1 MKLLTSPQ
9 TIVIALLIGILTGC
23 ANGRIKT
30 GDKMYENLSYSKA
43 VSNYEKALK
52 RQPENNEVKL
62 KLADAHRNLNNSAE
76 AERYYSEVQ
85 EAQGLEGKDKVRF
98 AQVLMKNNKYDEA
111 AAILEKYVA
120 SNPDDRLANDLLA
133 STKTVDELKEDTSA
147 YQLKPLPLDVV
158 VSMFGPAHYGKG
170 IVFAAETEITSAA
183 STNPWTGYSYLDLYY
198 LEKDAN
204 GNWDIP
210 VPFDETLN
218 GRFHDGPA
226 VFNKEQDMVIYTRSA
241 MRNEKKQLLNEDREN
256 QFYLYQSEKTDG
268 KWSAPK
274 ELPFNSPDYSV
285 GHPALSKD
293 GKTLYFSSN
302 MPGGY
307 GGSDLYKSTYD
318 GEDWSEPINLGNV
331 INTPGNEVFPSVG
344 NDGRLYF
351 SSEGHVTL
359 GGLDVFVT
367 ESKAGIWSKPV
378 NLAYPLNTSKDDFA
392 LIFNDNDTSGY
403 VSSNRSGD
411 DMVYS
416 FIQMPPIFILEG
428 IAALKADQLP
438 IDGVTITLINHT
450 DGDTARIK
458 TGDDGKFKFNLLPN
472 SKYTVTGEKEG
483 YFNLSEDF
491 ETGAQS
497 VEKTIDFNF
506 EIDEIVESKSGTG
519 SGTPED
525 GGETAKKTYD
535 IGEVFYDYDD
545 ATVRADAKPVLNKLV
560 RLLKDNP
567 GISIEIQAHCD
578 SRGSQAYNIGLS
590 NRRAQS
596 VVDYLVSE
604 GIMKNRLKSK
614 GFGKS
619 QPVNHCRTGVECS
632 EALHQQNRRT
642 EFIVLESKQ
651 P

>member
-1 MKLLTSPQ
+1 MRLLTSPQ
-9 TIVIALLIGILTGC
+9 TIVFALLVGIIAGC
-23 ANGRIKT
+23 ANSRIKT
-30 GDKMYENLSYSKA
+30 GDKMYDNLSYSKA
-43 VSNYEKALK
+43 VNNYEKALK
-52 RQPENNEVKL
+52 RQPDNNEVKL
-62 KLADAHRNLNNSAE
+62 KLADAHRNLNNSPE
-76 AERYYSEVQ
+76 AENYYREVQ
-85 EAQGLEGKDKVRF
+85 ESEGLQGDDKVRY

-120 SNPDDRLANDLLA
+120 SNPDNRLANDLLA
-133 STKTVDELKEDTSA
+133 STQTVDELKEDTSA

-226 VFNKEQDMVIYTRSA
+226 VFNKEQDMIIYTRSA
-241 MRNEKKQLLNEDREN
+241 MKNEKKQLLNEDREN
-256 QFYLYQSEKTDG
+256 QFYLYQSEKKDG

-307 GGSDLYKSTYD
+307 GGSDIYKSTYD
-318 GEDWSEPINLGNV
+318 GESWSEPINLGNV

-344 NDGRLYF
+344 NDDRLYF

-367 ESKAGIWSKPV
+367 ESKGGIWSKPV
-378 NLAYPLNTSKDDFA
+378 NLAYPLNSSQDDFA
-392 LIFNDNDTSGY
+392 IIFNDNDTTGY
-403 VSSNRSGD
+403 VSSNRSGE
-411 DMVYS
+411 DMIYS

-428 IAALKADQLP
+428 IAALKTDQLP

-450 DGDTARIK
+450 DGDTARI
-458 TGDDGKFKFNLLPN
+458 TTDEEGKFKFNLLPN
-472 SKYTVTGEKEG
+472 SKYTVKGEKEG
-483 YFNLSEDF
+483 YFNLSEEF
-491 ETGAQS
+491 ETGTQS
-497 VEKTIDFNF
+497 VEKKIDFNF

-519 SGTPED
+519 SGTPDD
-525 GGETAKKTYD
+525 GSETAKKTYD

-545 ATVRADAKPVLNKLV
+545 AAIRSDAKPVLNKLV
-560 RLLKDNP
+560 RLLNDNP
-567 GISIEIQAHCD
+567 GIAIEIQAHCD
-578 SRGSQAYNIGLS
+578 ARGSQAYNLGLS

-596 VVDYLVSE
+596 VVDFLVSE
-604 GIMKNRLKSK
+604 GISKNRLKAK
-614 GFGKS
+614 GFGKA

-632 EALHQQNRRT
+632 EELHQENRRT

-651 P
+651 L

>member
-411 DMVYS
+411 DMIYS